1 MNMKRMGGYIA
12 SLRREK
18 GLTQEELADS
28 LKVTGKAVSRWE
40 TGRGYPDV
48 EMLPVIAEFFQI
60 TVDEL
65 LKGGTDKMAESSAR
79 IPSYEKKEWVINS
92 GEKRERNG
100 SVDYMEDFDR
110 RMLRKGKA
118 ICIAL
123 IAYVFFCELLPIFA
137 RGFSAFDIFS
147 ITLVAL
153 MGVGLYRC
161 GYSWMRYAYI
171 VLFVIRDFRI
181 LENTLKTGYSF
192 VEGTPE
198 SVQGLMLLAIYGTM
212 TLIIAIDITFAY
224 LLTQKDEVKDFLYTK
239 RLG

>member
-1 MNMKRMGGYIA
+1 MKRMGGYIA

-100 SVDYMEDFDR
+100 SVDYMEDLDR
-110 RMLRKGKA
+110 RMLRKGKM
-118 ICIAL
+118 ICIVL
-123 IAYVFFCELLPIFA
+123 IAYVFFCDLLPIFA

-147 ITLVAL
+147 ITLAAL

-171 VLFVIRDFRI
+171 VIFVIRDFRI
-181 LENTLKTGYSF
+181 LENTLNTSYYF

-198 SVQGLMLLAIYGTM
+198 SVQGLMLLAIYGIM
-212 TLIIAIDITFAY
+212 TLIIAIDMTFAY